1 LKRESLYLE
10 TSVISAYYDERDQ
23 TKLEYTRRFWNKLS
37 QYEVIISTV
46 VQDEL
51 EAIGREALR
60 RKIMDLIKD
69 FGLLEIG
76 EEEEF
81 LSNEYIKE
89 GVIPEKYENDALQI
103 AVATTNAVDFLVS
116 WNLGHIV
123 KVKTRRMVN
132 LINLKHGYK
141 AIEIITPSE
150 L

>member
-1 LKRESLYLE
+1 M
-10 TSVISAYYDERDQ
+10 
-23 TKLEYTRRFWNKLS
+23 LS
-37 QYEVIISTV
+37 
-46 VQDEL
+46 
-51 EAIGREALR
+51 
-60 RKIMDLIKD
+60 KIMDFIKD
-69 FGLLEIG
+69 FRLLEIG

-81 LSNEYIKE
+81 LSNEYIE
-89 GVIPEKYENDALQI
+89 EEVIPKKYEDDALHI

>member
-1 LKRESLYLE
+1 MKRESLYLE
-10 TSVISAYYDERDQ
+10 TSVISAYYDERDP
-23 TKLEYTRRFWNKLS
+23 TKLEYTRRFWNKLG

-46 VQDEL
+46 VQAEL
-51 EAIGREALR
+51 EAIRREALR

-69 FGLLEIG
+69 FRLLEIG

-81 LSNEYIKE
+81 LSNEYIE
-89 GVIPEKYENDALQI
+89 EEVIPKKYEDDALHI

-116 WNLGHIV
+116 WNLEHIV

>member
-1 LKRESLYLE
+1 MKRESLYLE

-23 TKLEYTRRFWNKLS
+23 TKLEYTRRFWNKLG

-46 VQDEL
+46 VQAEL
-51 EAIGREALR
+51 EAIRREALR

-69 FGLLEIG
+69 FRLLEIG

-81 LSNEYIKE
+81 LSNEYIE
-89 GVIPEKYENDALQI
+89 EEVIPKKYEDDALHI

-116 WNLGHIV
+116 WNLEHIV